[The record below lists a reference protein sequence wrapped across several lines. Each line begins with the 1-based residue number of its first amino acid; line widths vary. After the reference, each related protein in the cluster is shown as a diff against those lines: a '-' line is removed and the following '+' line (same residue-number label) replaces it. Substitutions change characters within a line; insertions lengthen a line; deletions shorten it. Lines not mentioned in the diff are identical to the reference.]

1 MVAQIVRDFEV
12 ALFRCFQSRVRS
24 SAGTVAIS
32 SATFETPAIAAER
45 ISSSRALKSSGY
57 SSQRCPARAT
67 ANRGTIL
74 TTTMRS
80 AGWHVGAAHVAD
92 GTVVA
97 TGCPSA
103 GADLCSARASA
114 PGPSRS
120 RRIIRP
126 RLASYYS
133 TRVRGAL
140 YRCRGNAC
148 LQCPSNERM
157 ACGIDVSGPAS
168 SGWVNKSPCS
178 FSSADPF
185 RAE

>member
-1 MVAQIVRDFEV
+1 MPRE
-12 ALFRCFQSRVRS
+12 
-24 SAGTVAIS
+24 
-32 SATFETPAIAAER
+32 
-45 ISSSRALKSSGY
+45 
-57 SSQRCPARAT
+57 RAT

-168 SGWVNKSPCS
+168 SGWVKESHARSAALILSSRVGMKQTFRRWGAFWDRFVIIPTGRSIAVSPAS
-178 FSSADPF
+178 VVST
-185 RAE
+185 E